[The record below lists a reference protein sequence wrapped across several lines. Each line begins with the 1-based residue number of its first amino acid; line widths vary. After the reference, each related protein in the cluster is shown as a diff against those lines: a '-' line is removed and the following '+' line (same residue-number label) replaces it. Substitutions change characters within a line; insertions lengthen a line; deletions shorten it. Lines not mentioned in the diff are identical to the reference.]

1 MKFQIHKSNSLYIN
15 CEFVYSYIKCQF
27 VYFNIIHFS
36 ETTMPYVTRQRVRR
50 LNQLTKKAM
59 SERPPH
65 DSDDDS
71 LPDPELTEVQVCS
84 C

>member
-1 MKFQIHKSNSLYIN
+1 
-15 CEFVYSYIKCQF
+15 
-27 VYFNIIHFS
+27 
-36 ETTMPYVTRQRVRR
+36 MPYVTRQRVRR